1 MWNVYRLNGI
11 LGVSLVDDPLPV
23 GAELL
28 GLTSDPDYLA
38 NVANAEAAANP
49 PRLVTKLAFRR
60 RFTLAER
67 IAMDS
72 APDNP
77 AIAPATR
84 AALHTLAK
92 DLELA
97 EEIDLDDA
105 DVIAGLALL
114 ESLEIIAAG
123 RAAEVRA

>member
-1 MWNVYRLNGI
+1 MWNIYLLNGT
-11 LGVSLVDDPLPV
+11 LGTSLIEEPLPD
-23 GAELL
+23 GATLL
-28 GLTSDPDYLA
+28 GTTSDADYLL
-38 NVANAEAAANP
+38 NAAP
-49 PRLVTKLAFRR
+49 SPRTVTKLAFRR

-97 EEIDLDDA
+97 EEIDRDDA

-114 ESLEIIAAG
+114 ESLKIIAAG